1 MNTRFVRPTVAAF
14 CRIVLGA
21 GIVIGLASGPA
32 AIAKG
37 GGGGGG
43 GGHGG
48 GGMGGG
54 GGRMGGG
61 GFGWGGGGRM
71 GGGFYGRGG
80 YGYGGFYPGFFGFGG
95 MGYGL
100 GYGYGYGYP
109 GYGLGYGYGYPGY
122 GLGYGYGYPGYD
134 YGYGYGYPGYGLGY
148 GYGSG
153 SYDPGYG
160 YGTGGVYPG
169 SPYVVN
175 SYGNSGSV
183 AAPGSGYT
191 YSSAYGRVPL
201 QAAAAAAPSSFL
213 LPSLGIDEKKVS
225 DATGGHIQVARVHP
239 GSPAERAGLQAG
251 DTILSANGY
260 LTRAPGNLAWI
271 INHHSP
277 NGTVTFKVRQ
287 VANGQEATITA
298 TLH

>member
-1 MNTRFVRPTVAAF
+1 MNTTLVRPTLAVL
-14 CRIVLGA
+14 CRIILGSS
-21 GIVIGLASGPA
+21 IGVGMASGAPA
-32 AIAKG
+32 FAKG

-71 GGGFYGRGG
+71 GGGYYGRGG
-80 YGYGGFYPGFFGFGG
+80 FGYGGFYPGFYGFGG
-95 MGYGL
+95 MGLGYGFGYPGY

-109 GYGLGYGYGYPGY
+109 GYGYG
-122 GLGYGYGYPGYD
+122 D
-134 YGYGYGYPGYGLGY
+134 YGYGYGAYPGY
-148 GYGSG
+148 GYGS
-153 SYDPGYG
+153 SYYDPGYT
-160 YGTGGVYPG
+160 YGTGYVYPG
-169 SPYVVN
+169 PSYIVN
-175 SYGNSGSV
+175 SNGNSGYV

-191 YSSAYGRVPL
+191 YSSAYGSVPL
-201 QAAAAAAPSSFL
+201 QAAAPAAPSSFL
-213 LPSLGIDEKKVS
+213 LPSLGIDEKKMS
-225 DATGGHIQVARVHP
+225 DATGSHIQVARIHP

-277 NGTVTFKVRQ
+277 NGTVILNVRQ
-287 VANGQEATITA
+287 VASGESTTITA